1 MAEKNKGAPPVA
13 GSRRA
18 APGGGGTSLE
28 THPGEPLSNGK
39 CAVSDTVRR
48 VQTDICDSP
57 TWESSGSDSSA
68 KTIPRRSSLIK
79 VGSPPRHGGGVC
91 VECMQTVA
99 EDAKE
104 GSWRWH

>member
-1 MAEKNKGAPPVA
+1 MAEKNKVAPPVA
-13 GSRRA
+13 GGRRA

-28 THPGEPLSNGK
+28 THRGEPLSNGK

-57 TWESSGSDSSA
+57 TWESPGSDSSA

-79 VGSPPRHGGGVC
+79 VGRPPSRRRRVRRMHANC
-91 VECMQTVA
+91 C
-99 EDAKE
+99 
-104 GSWRWH
+104 

>member
-1 MAEKNKGAPPVA
+1 MAEKNKVAPPVA

-28 THPGEPLSNGK
+28 THRGEPLSNGK
-39 CAVSDTVRR
+39 CVVSDTVRR
-48 VQTDICDSP
+48 VQTDICESP

-79 VGSPPRHGGGVC
+79 VGRPPSRRRRVRRMHANC
-91 VECMQTVA
+91 C
-99 EDAKE
+99 
-104 GSWRWH
+104 